1 LLDDSPFTR
10 CDIIHLQDPSDVS
23 GNAARRAVAASVA
36 AAAAPSASVHGT
48 SSSSFALPS
57 AAASAAAERKNSSSS
72 SGSCLDASALGK
84 DAQGIL
90 ARIGGTG
97 PGSVAGGRGDRG
109 AGRLLSSA
117 AAAQEAAAAAA
128 AAAATPD
135 PRLRAPERERVAAP
149 AFKLGAAIWATD
161 GDLSQLSFQARK
173 EAERKRKKLE
183 EEEEKAREE
192 EERQRRRKK
201 EKKGGGEGASKFPP
215 RRYGDEPFKRLAAAS
230 RPVAFTSSV
239 TPLSPSSSTANSH
252 LSSLL
257 LLLQSSGSL
266 RPPRAMHDFSRRL
279 EHRTPRRSRATRRRK
294 FHRFGEERILRRV
307 SLLLQREKLHRADR
321 GPYWNG

>member
-1 LLDDSPFTR
+1 M
-10 CDIIHLQDPSDVS
+10 
-23 GNAARRAVAASVA
+23 
-36 AAAAPSASVHGT
+36 
-48 SSSSFALPS
+48 
-57 AAASAAAERKNSSSS
+57 AAERKNSSSS

-97 PGSVAGGRGDRG
+97 PGNVARGRGDRG

-117 AAAQEAAAAAA
+117 AAAQEAAAAA

-161 GDLSQLSFQARK
+161 GGLSQLSFQARK
-173 EAERKRKKLE
+173 EAERKRKKLEGKKLE

-201 EKKGGGEGASKFPP
+201 EKKGGGEGASKSPP
-215 RRYGDEPFKRLAAAS
+215 RPYGDEPFKRLAAAS

-266 RPPRAMHDFSRRL
+266 RPPRAMHECRL
-279 EHRTPRRSRATRRRK
+279 LSET
-294 FHRFGEERILRRV
+294 
-307 SLLLQREKLHRADR
+307 
-321 GPYWNG
+321 

>member
-1 LLDDSPFTR
+1 M
-10 CDIIHLQDPSDVS
+10 
-23 GNAARRAVAASVA
+23 
-36 AAAAPSASVHGT
+36 
-48 SSSSFALPS
+48 
-57 AAASAAAERKNSSSS
+57 AAERKNSSSS

-97 PGSVAGGRGDRG
+97 PGSVARGRGDRG

-117 AAAQEAAAAAA
+117 AAAQEAAAAA

-161 GDLSQLSFQARK
+161 GGLSQLSFQARK

-192 EERQRRRKK
+192 EEEKAREEEERQRRRKK
-201 EKKGGGEGASKFPP
+201 EKKGGGEGASKSPP
-215 RRYGDEPFKRLAAAS
+215 RPYGDEPFKRLAAAS

-266 RPPRAMHDFSRRL
+266 RPPRAMHECRL
-279 EHRTPRRSRATRRRK
+279 LSET
-294 FHRFGEERILRRV
+294 
-307 SLLLQREKLHRADR
+307 
-321 GPYWNG
+321 

>member
-1 LLDDSPFTR
+1 M
-10 CDIIHLQDPSDVS
+10 
-23 GNAARRAVAASVA
+23 AASVA

-48 SSSSFALPS
+48 SSSSSALPS
-57 AAASAAAERKNSSSS
+57 AAASVAAERKNSSSS

-97 PGSVAGGRGDRG
+97 PGSVARGRGDRG

-128 AAAATPD
+128 AAATPD
-135 PRLRAPERERVAAP
+135 PRLRAPECERVAAP

-161 GDLSQLSFQARK
+161 GGLSQLSFQARK

-201 EKKGGGEGASKFPP
+201 EKKGGGEGASKSPP
-215 RRYGDEPFKRLAAAS
+215 RPYGDEPFKRLAAAS

-266 RPPRAMHDFSRRL
+266 RPPRAMHECRL
-279 EHRTPRRSRATRRRK
+279 LSET
-294 FHRFGEERILRRV
+294 
-307 SLLLQREKLHRADR
+307 
-321 GPYWNG
+321 

>member
-1 LLDDSPFTR
+1 M
-10 CDIIHLQDPSDVS
+10 
-23 GNAARRAVAASVA
+23 AASVA

-48 SSSSFALPS
+48 SSSSSALPS
-57 AAASAAAERKNSSSS
+57 AAASVAAERKNSSSS
-72 SGSCLDASALGK
+72 SGSCLDASALRK

-117 AAAQEAAAAAA
+117 AAAQEAADAA

-192 EERQRRRKK
+192 EERQRRKK
-201 EKKGGGEGASKFPP
+201 EKKGGGEGASKSPP
-215 RRYGDEPFKRLAAAS
+215 RPYGDEPFKRLAAAS

-266 RPPRAMHDFSRRL
+266 RPPRAMHECRL
-279 EHRTPRRSRATRRRK
+279 LSET
-294 FHRFGEERILRRV
+294 
-307 SLLLQREKLHRADR
+307 
-321 GPYWNG
+321 

>member
-1 LLDDSPFTR
+1 M
-10 CDIIHLQDPSDVS
+10 
-23 GNAARRAVAASVA
+23 AASVA

-48 SSSSFALPS
+48 SSSSSALPS
-57 AAASAAAERKNSSSS
+57 AAASVAAERKNSSSS

-128 AAAATPD
+128 ATPD
-135 PRLRAPERERVAAP
+135 LRLRAPERERVAAP

-161 GDLSQLSFQARK
+161 GGLSQLSFQARK
-173 EAERKRKKLE
+173 EAERKRKKLEGKKLE

-201 EKKGGGEGASKFPP
+201 EKKGGGEGASKSPP
-215 RRYGDEPFKRLAAAS
+215 RPYGDEPFKRLAAAS

-266 RPPRAMHDFSRRL
+266 RSPRAMHECRL
-279 EHRTPRRSRATRRRK
+279 LSET
-294 FHRFGEERILRRV
+294 
-307 SLLLQREKLHRADR
+307 
-321 GPYWNG
+321 